1 MSALKKLLKE
11 LRKDYPEADQVL
23 IGYTER
29 GQRDPELIVGPKA
42 VRIVPGMSIADAV
55 DKLKET

>member
-1 MSALKKLLKE
+1 MSALKKLLKQ
-11 LRKDYPEADQVL
+11 LQKDYPEADKVL
-23 IGYTER
+23 VGYTER
-29 GQRDPELIVGPKA
+29 GQSDPELIVGPKA